1 MMQIAIVGAG
11 IGGLAAAVMLH
22 RAGHDVTLFERF
34 SAPRPVGSGLVIQP
48 VGLAVLDALGAGQAA
63 RAHGQA
69 VRSMLGHDGA
79 RRVLQVAYPAGA
91 PGLAM
96 HRGSLFHVLWTQV
109 ANSGVRVVTGAQ
121 VMGAQVRGAQ
131 VMGTKVIGAPLQGNR
146 RVLLVQGGDPAGP
159 FDLVVDAGGAQSPL
173 SPLQARALPFGAIW
187 GHVPWPAQTGLP
199 RDQLRQAY
207 RGAARMAGV
216 LPIGPLP
223 GDATPRAAV
232 FWSMPVRDLDNWAG
246 SDLRAWKAEVAGLWP
261 AMVPFLAGITA
272 TDQMTTARYAHGT
285 LARPYGPALVH
296 IGDAAHRAS
305 PQLGQGANMA
315 LLDALALDV
324 ALAAH
329 PVEDALAAYARLR
342 RWHVRSYQAM
352 SAAFTPMYQSDSRVL
367 PALRNHLLAPMSG
380 WPVVRHMLTRLVAGD
395 LLQPMAGVRMPG

>member
-1 MMQIAIVGAG
+1 
-11 IGGLAAAVMLH
+11 
-22 RAGHDVTLFERF
+22 
-34 SAPRPVGSGLVIQP
+34 
-48 VGLAVLDALGAGQAA
+48 
-63 RAHGQA
+63 
-69 VRSMLGHDGA
+69 
-79 RRVLQVAYPAGA
+79 
-91 PGLAM
+91 
-96 HRGSLFHVLWTQV
+96 
-109 ANSGVRVVTGAQ
+109 
-121 VMGAQVRGAQ
+121 
-131 VMGTKVIGAPLQGNR
+131 
-146 RVLLVQGGDPAGP
+146 
-159 FDLVVDAGGAQSPL
+159 
-173 SPLQARALPFGAIW
+173 
-187 GHVPWPAQTGLP
+187 
-199 RDQLRQAY
+199 
-207 RGAARMAGV
+207 MAGV